1 MRSASS
7 LFDPGIGGPGY
18 LYVKFADFLAAHI
31 HDETLPPGAMLPCEG
46 DLAAQYGISVTTV
59 RRATQLLRE
68 RGLVV
73 TLPSRGTFV
82 AVATSLDSCCES

>member
-1 MRSASS
+1 MRSASIP
-7 LFDPGIGGPGY
+7 FDPGSGGPGY
-18 LYVKFADFLAAHI
+18 LYVKFADFLTAHI
-31 HDETLPPGAMLPCEG
+31 RDRTLPPGAMLPCERS
-46 DLAAQYGISVTTV
+46 LAAQYGISVATV

-82 AVATSLDSCCES
+82 AVASTNGGSPEW